1 MAEIWSLI
9 LKQVVS
15 YGPFPF
21 GIIVGIWINRWSTSA
36 VIKMA
41 GEEKA
46 AIREEKKEL
55 HGIITAKEAR
65 IDALHDR
72 LLPK

>member
-1 MAEIWSLI
+1 
-9 LKQVVS
+9 
-15 YGPFPF
+15 
-21 GIIVGIWINRWSTSA
+21 
-36 VIKMA
+36 MA

>member
-1 MAEIWSLI
+1 LI
-9 LKQVVS
+9 IEKVSS

-21 GIIVGIWINRWSTSA
+21 GIIIGVWINRWSTSA

-41 GEEKA
+41 GEERA

-55 HGIITAKEAR
+55 HNIIKAKEAR

>member
-1 MAEIWSLI
+1 MGELWSLI
-9 LKQVVS
+9 IEKVSS

-21 GIIVGIWINRWSTSA
+21 GIIIGVWINRWSTSA

-41 GEEKA
+41 GEERA

-55 HGIITAKEAR
+55 HNIIKAKEAR